1 MKENIS
7 EPFYSNCIIQ
17 AIKHKIMDWRNVEIT
32 YIPPK
37 YGESYWYV
45 PHLLWSDGKYDY
57 DFGVE
62 RHLNYLQVFLFKGCI
77 RRRNLGWNKKY
88 KQRRIAYYNKI
99 HEHTTSK

>member
-1 MKENIS
+1 MKEYVS
-7 EPFYSNCIIQ
+7 ESFYSNCVIQ
-17 AIKHKIMDWRNVEIT
+17 AIKHKLLDWKNVTIT

-57 DFGVE
+57 DFGTE

-77 RRRNLGWNKKY
+77 RRRSLGWNEKY
-88 KQRRIAYYNKI
+88 KKRRIENYLKHN
-99 HEHTTSK
+99 EV